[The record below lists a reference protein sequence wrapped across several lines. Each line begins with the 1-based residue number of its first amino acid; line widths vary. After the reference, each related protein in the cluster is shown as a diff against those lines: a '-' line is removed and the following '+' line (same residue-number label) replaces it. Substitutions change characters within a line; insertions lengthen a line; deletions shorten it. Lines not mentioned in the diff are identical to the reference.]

1 VSWARHRVRTG
12 LPVGRGCVG
21 WLRVWCRWTGAVA
34 SVSPSSLW
42 ASGTLL
48 DCWQRRHG
56 VFAAGVSNVL
66 GKTWDGARVTGP
78 FSLCVEGW
86 AEA

>member
-1 VSWARHRVRTG
+1 MVRGFQPAAVRCLARHHVRTG

-42 ASGTLL
+42 ASGALI
-48 DCWQRRHG
+48 DYWQRRYEG
-56 VFAAGVSNVL
+56 FWACGVSNVL
-66 GKTWDGARVTGP
+66 GKT
-78 FSLCVEGW
+78 
-86 AEA
+86 